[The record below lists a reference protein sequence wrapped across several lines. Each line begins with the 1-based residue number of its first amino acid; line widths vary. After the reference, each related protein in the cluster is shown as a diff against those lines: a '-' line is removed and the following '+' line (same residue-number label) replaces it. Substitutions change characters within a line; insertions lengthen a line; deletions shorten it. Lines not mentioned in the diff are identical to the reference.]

1 MGDGGCA
8 RCADFLDGT
17 RFTVDQVRFVNLVVD
32 ELTANGVMH
41 PKRLFE
47 SPYTDGVRVDLLFP
61 DSDVDVIAG
70 VLHDVRRRA
79 LAEGA

>member
-1 MGDGGCA
+1 MSNY
-8 RCADFLDGT
+8 LDGT
-17 RFTVDQVRFVNLVVD
+17 RFTLDQVRFVNLIVD
-32 ELTANGVMH
+32 ELTAN
-41 PKRLFE
+41 
-47 SPYTDGVRVDLLFP
+47 GVRVDLLFP